1 MTLVNERSIGL
12 LVCGGFQG
20 TSVTKQAYD
29 LIVKY
34 NISTM
39 ILLKK
44 NAHSVSQMSKLVRD
58 LQYIAYNE
66 AGYEYPLAFA
76 IDEEGGMMNSLF
88 DSDSLSQFPGAM
100 ALGATGDPELVYE
113 VLRALAIELRHIGF
127 LIILGPVLDVVIK
140 LSHQLVSVRSFGTT
154 IEEVVK
160 YGRSC
165 ARGLRDGGL
174 ITVGKH
180 FPGIGSARV
189 DSLLELPMMTD
200 SLDQIRRFN
209 LVPFAE
215 LIREGLLDGI
225 SAAGCGVPTISP
237 DETHA
242 CLLPVL
248 LTKLLRED
256 LGFEGFVI
264 SECLEMDALYH
275 SIGLGQGVV
284 LALYAGCD
292 LVMVCHDLKLQVEAI
307 ESIKIALDNGSLD
320 ELIVNNSLTRLEKVR
335 KKLPS
340 WQEIFPGGSK
350 VDLMLFK
357 DAHLSLWHEHQ
368 KLMEKAYGKSITL
381 VRDFEGVLPLSQY
394 VGKDPRDSIL
404 ILTPLLKPIYSN
416 PGEGMDQK
424 NELYQGEEV
433 FREFG
438 SLLSLHPKNM
448 QKDINVLHTTYT
460 ANGLTALH
468 EQLIDYSKAVIV
480 ITSEA
485 QRNMYQIGIVKYIS
499 MLCGATPLSL
509 SRANGRVQLEKPLV
523 IVATLSPYDFF
534 YNKCIG
540 SVYLC
545 CFDYT
550 KQALKELA
558 NVLMGEKVAEG
569 CIPGEKRFAAEKSKK
584 RRLLSLL
591 TPNPEK
597 IQVKVRKSIPPKR
610 IWLVD
615 EMNVARD
622 WKGLLKL
629 CKNNS
634 RTLSLDT
641 FLRKFFQLLHIS
653 QPHQKHFVVR
663 NSSLNIIYG
672 LVMTWVDVLKSD
684 DKLGKIFFILV
695 DRSKRLQLIGKCLHI
710 RALRYL
716 IDEELCTKIRLGS
729 LFPLLEF
736 LGDNAFADDG
746 KLTSFFNNAGWA
758 ISESTFLRKEYVMVL
773 QNLTEWSVPTKIFRE
788 LTIVGIRFDVCLQ
801 PTRLQEFLD
810 RVAGNRKSQQIYQA
824 FIEAL
829 FRMDPSNAQETKI
842 IVALEPTNLTV
853 IGSIIVFSSK
863 SWLSGFFPAVESEVS
878 LNEKATFRGGIVSPL
893 VDLSYSNLTEI
904 FKYGLICSAVTSLR
918 TNFSEAAID
927 DQKNKCFLID
937 YADENSYAGYQDLG
951 FEKWRSY
958 RAFYDEFSRKE
969 ALVEEPQKTL

>member
-1 MTLVNERSIGL
+1 MSLVNERSIGL

-29 LIVKY
+29 LIVKH

-44 NAHSVSQMSKLVRD
+44 NAHSVSQMSKLIRD
-58 LQYIAYNE
+58 LQYIAFKE

-160 YGRSC
+160 YGRAC

-180 FPGIGSARV
+180 FPGIGTARV

-215 LIREGLLDGI
+215 LIREGLLDGV

-248 LTKLLRED
+248 LTKVLRED
-256 LGFEGFVI
+256 LGFDGFVI

-292 LVMVCHDLKLQVEAI
+292 LVMVCHNIKLQVEAI
-307 ESIKIALDNGSLD
+307 ESIRTALANGSLD
-320 ELIVNNSLTRLEKVR
+320 ELIVINSLNRLQKVR
-335 KKLPS
+335 QRLPA
-340 WQEIFPGGSK
+340 WNEIFPGDIRVGS
-350 VDLMLFK
+350 MLFK
-357 DAHLSLWHEHQ
+357 EAYPNLWLDHQ
-368 KLMEKAYGKSITL
+368 RLVEKAYRKSITL
-381 VRDFEGVLPLSQY
+381 IRDFEGVLPLSQY
-394 VGKDPRDSIL
+394 VGKSPRDTIL
-404 ILTPLLKPIYSN
+404 ILTPLLKPIYSKEAD
-416 PGEGMDQK
+416 GSDQK
-424 NELYQGEEV
+424 KDLYPGEEV
-433 FREFG
+433 FAEFG
-438 SLLSLHPKNM
+438 QFLSLHPKN
-448 QKDINVLHTTYT
+448 QNNEINVLHTTYT

-468 EQLIDYSKAVIV
+468 EQLIDYAKAVIV

-485 QRNMYQIGIVKYIS
+485 LRNMYQIGIVKYIS

-509 SRANGRVQLEKPLV
+509 SGSNGSTLLEKPLV

-540 SVYLC
+540 SAYLC

-558 NVLMGEKVAEG
+558 NVLMGENVAQG
-569 CIPGEKRFAAEKSKK
+569 CIPGEKKFTLEKYKK
-584 RRLLSLL
+584 RRLLNLL
-591 TPNPEK
+591 TPNSERT
-597 IQVKVRKSIPPKR
+597 QVKIRKSIPPKR
-610 IWLVD
+610 VWLVD
-615 EMNVARD
+615 EMDFGRD

-634 RTLSLDT
+634 RNLSKDS
-641 FLRKFFQLLHIS
+641 FLRSLFQLLHVS
-653 QPHQKHFVVR
+653 QAQQKHFVVR

-672 LVMTWVDVLKSD
+672 LVMTWVDETSD
-684 DKLGKIFFILV
+684 DQKTGKIFFILV
-695 DRSKRLQLIGKCLHI
+695 DKSKRLQLIGKCLHT

-716 IDEELCTKIRLGS
+716 IDEKLCTSIRLGS
-729 LFPLLEF
+729 LFPLVEF
-736 LGDNAFADDG
+736 IDDSAFAYDG
-746 KLTSFFNNAGWA
+746 KLASFFNNSGWA
-758 ISESTFLRKEYVMVL
+758 ISESTILRLDYVMAL
-773 QNLTEWSVPTKIFRE
+773 KNLTEWTVPTKIFRE

-801 PTRLQEFLD
+801 PTRLKEFLD
-810 RVAGNRKSQQIYQA
+810 RVTENRKSQQIYQLY
-824 FIEAL
+824 IEAMS
-829 FRMDPSNAQETKI
+829 RMDSAKMQETKL

-853 IGSIIVFSSK
+853 IGSVIVFSTK
-863 SWLSGFFPAVESEVS
+863 SWLSGFFPAVETAEDVD
-878 LNEKATFRGGIVSPL
+878 ERAAFRGGIINPL

-918 TNFSEAAID
+918 TNFSETAMDAR
-927 DQKNKCFLID
+927 KNMCFLID
-937 YADENSYAGYQDLG
+937 YADENSYVGYQDLG
-951 FEKWRSY
+951 FEKWHAY
-958 RAFYDEFSRKE
+958 REYYDEFSPNS
-969 ALVEEPQKTL
+969 V